1 MDHLI
6 EKSISYFGSQ
16 LPLVAQFCL
25 KVVISILVFY
35 VGVRVVRWLI
45 QLMKASLQ
53 RANVDTGVTQF
64 LASICKVTLYAL
76 LVFNIATNFGV
87 KEASIA
93 ALLGTSGLTLGL
105 GLQGG
110 LTNLVGGIMIL
121 VFRPYQVGDYII
133 VGSSTSGMEGTIL
146 KIEIFYT
153 TLATI
158 DNKTIV
164 VPNGTL
170 SNSCVTNVTGKD
182 NRKLE
187 IKVGISYESSI
198 KVAKEILERLL
209 KEDSAIKS
217 DMEMDVFVDELA
229 DSAVIIGFRA
239 WVSTDDY
246 WKTKWRMNEKIK
258 EAFDL
263 EGVRIPYPQLDVRLN
278 TEETYRDSGNA
289 GGRNR

>member
-133 VGSSTSGMEGTIL
+133 VGSSSSGVEGTIL

>member
-1 MDHLI
+1 MDNFL
-6 EKSISYFGSQ
+6 EKSINYFSGQ
-16 LPLVAQFCL
+16 LPIFTRFCL

-35 VGVRVVRWLI
+35 VGVQVIRRVIR
-45 QLMKASLQ
+45 LMKTSLE
-53 RANVDTGVTQF
+53 RANMDIGVIQF
-64 LASICKVTLYAL
+64 LASICKVALYAL
-76 LVFNIATNFGV
+76 LIFNIALHFGV
-87 KEASIA
+87 KETSVA

-133 VGSSTSGMEGTIL
+133 VGGSSSGVEGNIL

-187 IKVGISYESSI
+187 IKVGISYESDI
-198 KVAKEILERLL
+198 KTAKEILERLL
-209 KEDSAIKS
+209 HEDSAVKS
-217 DMEMDVFVDELA
+217 DMEMDVFVAELA
-229 DSAVIIGFRA
+229 ESAVIIGFRA

-246 WKTKWRMNEKIK
+246 WKTRWRMNEKIK
-258 EAFDL
+258 EAFDV
-263 EGVRIPYPQLDVRLN
+263 EGVKIPYPQLDVHLK
-278 TEETYRDSGNA
+278 S
-289 GGRNR
+289 

>member
-1 MDHLI
+1 MDRLI
-6 EKSISYFGSQ
+6 DRSVSYFGSQ
-16 LPLVAQFCL
+16 LPKIAQFCL

-35 VGVRVVRWLI
+35 VGIRIIRWLI
-45 QLMKASLQ
+45 RLMKASLE
-53 RANVDTGVTQF
+53 RASVDTGVIQF
-64 LASICKVTLYAL
+64 LASICKVGLYAL

-87 KEASIA
+87 KEASVA

-133 VGSSTSGMEGTIL
+133 VGGSSSGVEGYIL

-187 IKVGISYESSI
+187 IKVGISYESNM
-198 KVAKEILERLL
+198 KTAKEILERLL
-209 KEDSAIKS
+209 HEDSAIKS

-229 DSAVIIGFRA
+229 DSAVILGFRA

-258 EAFDL
+258 EAFD
-263 EGVRIPYPQLDVRLN
+263 EAGVKIPYPQLDVHLN
-278 TEETYRDSGNA
+278 SD
-289 GGRNR
+289 

>member
-1 MDHLI
+1 MNHLI
-6 EKSISYFGSQ
+6 EKTVSYFGGQVPES
-16 LPLVAQFCL
+16 AQFCF
-25 KVVISILVFY
+25 KVVISILVFF
-35 VGVRVVRWLI
+35 VGVRAIRWLI
-45 QLMKASLQ
+45 LLMKASLEK
-53 RANVDTGVTQF
+53 ANIDTGVIQF
-64 LASICKVTLYAL
+64 LASICKVVLYVL
-76 LVFNIATNFGV
+76 LVLNIITNFGV
-87 KEASIA
+87 KETSIA
-93 ALLGTSGLTLGL
+93 TVLGTSGLTLGL
-105 GLQGG
+105 ALQGG

-133 VGSSTSGMEGTIL
+133 VGTSGIEGSIL

-153 TLATI
+153 TMATV

-198 KVAKEILERLL
+198 KTAKEILERLL
-209 KEDSAIKS
+209 HEDSSIKS

-258 EAFDL
+258 EAFDA
-263 EGVRIPYPQLDVRLN
+263 EDVRIPYPQLDVHLN
-278 TEETYRDSGNA
+278 DFKHA
-289 GGRNR
+289 GDN